1 MITFCANY
9 GWDKTLHFST
19 GLYSV
24 NVNIDVEKLKPV
36 KKYNE
41 LHCNDNRKI
50 IEYEGVCLNCIGTI
64 NDYEEAGNAADDEII
79 PALESD
85 NST

>member
-1 MITFCANY
+1 MI
-9 GWDKTLHFST
+9 
-19 GLYSV
+19 
-24 NVNIDVEKLKPV
+24 IE
-36 KKYNE
+36 
-41 LHCNDNRKI
+41 KI
-50 IEYEGVCLNCIGTI
+50 IEYEGVCLNCIGAI